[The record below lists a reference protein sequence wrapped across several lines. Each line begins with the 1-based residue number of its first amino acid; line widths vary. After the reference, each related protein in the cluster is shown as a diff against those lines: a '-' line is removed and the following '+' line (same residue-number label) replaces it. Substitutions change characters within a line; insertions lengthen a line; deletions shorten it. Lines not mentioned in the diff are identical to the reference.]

1 MEWFSPGADQH
12 IKNIESVVERVK
24 SGDQQAYATI
34 IHTFEK
40 QIYRYCYYILKN
52 REEAEDAVQDIFIK
66 VYQAMGKYHQQ
77 VSFSAW
83 FYKVAYYHCLDQIRK
98 KSHWRQMISIQKEQQ
113 QHFNDYHPSG
123 DEREVEELLM
133 NLNSEERNLVLLKA
147 VEQYSFEEIGQI
159 MDCKPATLG
168 SRFVS
173 PAMAETLKNIPLIG
187 SVFQYT
193 YDNGLRTAGKSGLTT
208 TLPLSETQDGVTLHI
223 KEVMFD
229 GLRLVL
235 MIERTGIEKI
245 EMIAPIGPPKEAV
258 LFDTSENKAW
268 KETVLKKPEKGYLS
282 TPDVIIQGEE
292 IKGEQL
298 LVLPR
303 YGGVDQGKVG
313 QGKQLRGTFTVANGE
328 KEFTDNMVVYEIS
341 RGLAE
346 KQLPDEFNITVKLNV
361 SGIRAPFVFQ
371 VPVQNVFKH
380 KILLKPEK
388 TQRSGSFSY
397 TVKQIELTPLTT
409 RLIID
414 SKGKVTSTPEKSGD
428 FSPSRMYYDIVDQRG
443 HTLNLNQTSFLDQFL
458 SGLDFRFRNLNGWRG
473 IKSEYLNEELLYDPV
488 VSTSPFIIIKSY
500 TYTLQKKDRP
510 IVEGQEGGMK
520 TYYKDLEM
528 TIPLEANP

>member
-1 MEWFSPGADQH
+1 
-12 IKNIESVVERVK
+12 
-24 SGDQQAYATI
+24 
-34 IHTFEK
+34 
-40 QIYRYCYYILKN
+40 
-52 REEAEDAVQDIFIK
+52 
-66 VYQAMGKYHQQ
+66 
-77 VSFSAW
+77 
-83 FYKVAYYHCLDQIRK
+83 
-98 KSHWRQMISIQKEQQ
+98 
-113 QHFNDYHPSG
+113 
-123 DEREVEELLM
+123 
-133 NLNSEERNLVLLKA
+133 
-147 VEQYSFEEIGQI
+147 

-168 SRFVS
+168 SGFVS

-208 TLPLSETQDGVTLHI
+208 TIPLSETQDGVTLHI

-229 GLRLVL
+229 GL
-235 MIERTGIEKI
+235 
-245 EMIAPIGPPKEAV
+245 IAPTGPPKEAV

-268 KETVLKKPEKGYLS
+268 KEAVLKKPEKGYLS

-298 LVLPR
+298 LVLLR

-328 KEFTDNMVVYEIS
+328 KELTDNMVVYEIS

-380 KILLKPEK
+380 KILLRPEK

-397 TVKQIELTPLTT
+397 TVKQIELTPVTT

-443 HTLNLNQTSFLDQFL
+443 HTLNLNQTSFLDQYL

-488 VSTSPFIIIKSY
+488 VSTSPFIIIKPY
-500 TYTLQKKDRP
+500 TYTLQKKDRS
-510 IVEGQEGGMK
+510 IVEGQEGGNENV
-520 TYYKDLEM
+520 L
-528 TIPLEANP
+528 

>member
-1 MEWFSPGADQH
+1 
-12 IKNIESVVERVK
+12 
-24 SGDQQAYATI
+24 
-34 IHTFEK
+34 
-40 QIYRYCYYILKN
+40 
-52 REEAEDAVQDIFIK
+52 
-66 VYQAMGKYHQQ
+66 
-77 VSFSAW
+77 
-83 FYKVAYYHCLDQIRK
+83 
-98 KSHWRQMISIQKEQQ
+98 
-113 QHFNDYHPSG
+113 
-123 DEREVEELLM
+123 
-133 NLNSEERNLVLLKA
+133 
-147 VEQYSFEEIGQI
+147 
-159 MDCKPATLG
+159 
-168 SRFVS
+168 
-173 PAMAETLKNIPLIG
+173 
-187 SVFQYT
+187 
-193 YDNGLRTAGKSGLTT
+193 
-208 TLPLSETQDGVTLHI
+208 
-223 KEVMFD
+223 MFD
-229 GLRLVL
+229 GL
-235 MIERTGIEKI
+235 
-245 EMIAPIGPPKEAV
+245 IAPTGPPKEAV

-268 KETVLKKPEKGYLS
+268 KEAVLKKAEKGYLS

-298 LVLPR
+298 LVLLR

-328 KEFTDNMVVYEIS
+328 KELTDNMVVYEIS

-380 KILLKPEK
+380 KILLRPEK

-397 TVKQIELTPLTT
+397 TVKQIELTPVTT

-443 HTLNLNQTSFLDQFL
+443 HTLNLNQTSFLDQHL

-488 VSTSPFIIIKSY
+488 VSTSPFIIIKPY
-500 TYTLQKKDRP
+500 TYTLQKKDRS
-510 IVEGQEGGMK
+510 IVEGQEGWMK